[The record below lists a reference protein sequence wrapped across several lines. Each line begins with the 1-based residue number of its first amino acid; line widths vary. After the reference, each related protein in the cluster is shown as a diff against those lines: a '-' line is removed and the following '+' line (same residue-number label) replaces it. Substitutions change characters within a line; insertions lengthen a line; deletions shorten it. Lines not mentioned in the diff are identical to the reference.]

1 MTPRE
6 IVPATPTD
14 AGAVTGLLAQA
25 ALPTADLTA
34 ARMEEFLVVRGDG
47 QLEGM
52 VALEPYGTSGL
63 LRSLVVAPSTRGTG
77 LGTQL
82 VAALEIRARGLGIK
96 ELWLLTTTAA
106 AFFAKLG
113 YRVTDRAGAPEAVR
127 RSAEFTSLCPSSAV
141 CMVKAL

>member
-1 MTPRE
+1 VSPRDA
-6 IVPATPTD
+6 VPADPED
-14 AGAVTGLLAQA
+14 LGAITTLLTRAE
-25 ALPTADLTA
+25 LPTEDLPARRAAD
-34 ARMEEFLVVRGDG
+34 FLVVRRDR
-47 QLEGM
+47 QLGG
-52 VALEPYGTSGL
+52 VIGLEAYGASGL
-63 LRSLVVAPSTRGTG
+63 LRSLAVAPEDRGSG
-77 LGTQL
+77 LGKEL
-82 VAALEIRARGLGIK
+82 VAALETRARVLGIK